1 MFYTI
6 SLYACNI
13 KTGFRNTITGIN
25 HKNNPVFD
33 FIKVP
38 DAGDLN
44 TVTQITPV
52 QILAYQLATLRG
64 TDPDKPRNL
73 AKSVTV
79 K

>member
-1 MFYTI
+1 ME
-6 SLYACNI
+6 I
-13 KTGFRNTITGIN
+13 KARGGYIIGIN
-25 HKNNPVFD
+25 QKNNPVFD
-33 FIKVP
+33 FFIKVP

-44 TVTQITPV
+44 PITQIIPV

-64 TDPDKPRNL
+64 ADPDKPRNL